1 MILIRMVTAADCPGL
16 YVQLESRY
24 GIVYNFFVDM
34 VGEECQKLNRPALQV
49 SFVFNVHK
57 KKLK

>member
-1 MILIRMVTAADCPGL
+1 MVTAVDCPGL

-34 VGEECQKLNRPALQV
+34 VGEECQKLNRLALQV